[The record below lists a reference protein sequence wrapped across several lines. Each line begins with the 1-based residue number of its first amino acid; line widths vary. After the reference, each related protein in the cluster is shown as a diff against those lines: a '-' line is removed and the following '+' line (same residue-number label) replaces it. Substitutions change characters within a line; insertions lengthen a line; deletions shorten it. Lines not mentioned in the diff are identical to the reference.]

1 MPHPVTPLS
10 ILLKSCYISFKYGVS
25 NIIHEQKGPILRCIY
40 VLCDGLCMAVDI
52 CISSLAFKSVD
63 IAHKLQ
69 FKVIV
74 WQAATGEEISAEDL
88 GGATV
93 HCKTSGVAD
102 HFAQGNPLSFY
113 VFPFASYAGIKS
125 LECNELI
132 NNYIYY
138 LGRRLIA
145 YFFPLFLP
153 V

>member
-1 MPHPVTPLS
+1 
-10 ILLKSCYISFKYGVS
+10 
-25 NIIHEQKGPILRCIY
+25 
-40 VLCDGLCMAVDI
+40 MAVDI
-52 CISSLAFKSVD
+52 CISSHAFKSVD

-113 VFPFASYAGIKS
+113 VFSYLMGFGSDDDLLSALHFPFCKLCWNQI
-125 LECNELI
+125 I
-132 NNYIYY
+132 
-138 LGRRLIA
+138 RMQ
-145 YFFPLFLP
+145 
-153 V
+153 